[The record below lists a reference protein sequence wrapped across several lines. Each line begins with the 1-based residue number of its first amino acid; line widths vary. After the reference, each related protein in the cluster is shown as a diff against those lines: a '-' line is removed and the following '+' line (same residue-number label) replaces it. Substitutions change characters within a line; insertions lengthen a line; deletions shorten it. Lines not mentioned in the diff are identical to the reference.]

1 MMPEKLF
8 AIRFSCFWGKWGR
21 NLTEKSYIVIR
32 STGSENSIIR
42 ASSANTNFYHG
53 KTFGT
58 STFIGVTSFIDINT
72 AIDVATFKHN
82 AQKFFILFHLDRMF
96 LKLFFVKSFS
106 RSHLSLNKGF
116 MRNSHGFSN
125 PPNFF

>member
-1 MMPEKLF
+1 MTETLF
-8 AIRFSCFWGKWGR
+8 AIRFSYCFWGMGR
-21 NLTEKSYIVIR
+21 NLTGKHYITMR
-32 STGSENSIIR
+32 STGPKNSIVR
-42 ASSANTNFYHG
+42 ASRANTNFYHG

-58 STFIGVTSFIDINT
+58 STFIGVTSFININT

-106 RSHLSLNKGF
+106 RSYLSLNKGF

>member
-1 MMPEKLF
+1 MQYDF
-8 AIRFSCFWGKWGR
+8 HVFWENGGGY
-21 NLTEKSYIVIR
+21 LTEKPIAIR
-32 STGSENSIIR
+32 STGAENSIIR
-42 ASSANTNFYHG
+42 ASRANTNFYHG

-58 STFIGVTSFIDINT
+58 STFIGVTPFIDINT